1 LDTGLAG
8 LPGSKVRKKKNLT
21 GGSLME
27 DYTFSVEWKEDTQK
41 FIAKCFEYPCL
52 IWSAET
58 EDKAIAGIKNITT
71 AVESQFVSYL
81 YAQ

>member
-1 LDTGLAG
+1 
-8 LPGSKVRKKKNLT
+8 
-21 GGSLME
+21 ME